1 MGIRARFVLIMGFLG
16 AFAIGGIGYASYQ
29 FSVKSA
35 LDEAKSK
42 GEIIFSYIVAANKF
56 FTDNQRP
63 LIMELVEKDRF
74 YPELMSTF
82 NITREIYENFSKK
95 LPGYTFKM
103 ATTNPLQ
110 PSNKADKDEI
120 ILISNLDRN
129 KSLIR
134 KEGSITKRG
143 VEYFYLAEPVKVDAS
158 CLHCHGDPQKAPKDQ
173 VDIYGTDSGYYWEAG
188 KVISAFIVYIP
199 IKQAMETA
207 LKNAAVLFGIGAGCL
222 LIALLGTWIFL
233 DRSVVTPIVQLSNR
247 TVDISLGKNIE
258 EGIVT
263 KSTDEVGSL
272 AQAIERLRVS
282 IVKMLRR
289 RNNE

>member
-16 AFAIGGIGYASYQ
+16 VFAIVVIGYASYQ

-42 GEIIFSYIVAANKF
+42 GEIIFSYIVSANKF

-95 LPGYTFKM
+95 LPGYNFKM
-103 ATTNPLQ
+103 ATLNPLQ
-110 PSNKADKDEI
+110 PANKADKDEI
-120 ILISNLDRN
+120 LLISELDRTQ
-129 KSLIR
+129 SLAR
-134 KEGSITKRG
+134 KEGSITKGG
-143 VEYFYLAEPVKVDAS
+143 VEYYYLAEPVKVETS
-158 CLHCHGDPQKAPKDQ
+158 CLLCHGDPQQAPKDL
-173 VDIYGTDSGYYWEAG
+173 VDIYGTDHGYQWEVG
-188 KVISAFIVYIP
+188 KVSSALIVYIP
-199 IKQAMETA
+199 TKQAMKTA
-207 LKNAAVLFGIGAGCL
+207 WENASMLFGIGTGCL

-233 DRSVVTPIVQLSNR
+233 DRSVVTPIVLLSNR

-258 EGIVT
+258 EGIVS
-263 KSTDEVGSL
+263 KSKDEVGSL

>member
-16 AFAIGGIGYASYQ
+16 VFAIVVIGYASYQ

-42 GEIIFSYIVAANKF
+42 GEIIFSYIVSANKF

-95 LPGYTFKM
+95 LPGYNFKM
-103 ATTNPLQ
+103 ATLNPLQ
-110 PSNKADKDEI
+110 PANKADKDEI
-120 ILISNLDRN
+120 LLISELDRTQ
-129 KSLIR
+129 SLAR
-134 KEGSITKRG
+134 KEGSITKGG
-143 VEYFYLAEPVKVDAS
+143 VEYYYLAEPVKVETS
-158 CLHCHGDPQKAPKDQ
+158 CLLCHGDPQQAPKDL
-173 VDIYGTDSGYYWEAG
+173 VDIYGTDHGYQWEVG
-188 KVISAFIVYIP
+188 KVSSALIVYIP
-199 IKQAMETA
+199 IKQAMKTA
-207 LKNAAVLFGIGAGCL
+207 WENASMLFGIGTGCL

-233 DRSVVTPIVQLSNR
+233 DRSVVTPIVLLSNR

-258 EGIVT
+258 EGIVS
-263 KSTDEVGSL
+263 KSKDEVGSL